1 MTKINCSVSNCS
13 HNKSNI
19 CYSNIVNI
27 TGGSAKE
34 SCSTCCGN
42 FLDVKNYSTLTNNT
56 NACGPCDAL
65 VCTVK
70 TCVYNRNLACTAENI
85 SVNGSNANIY
95 TETSCSTFK
104 YE

>member
-34 SCSTCCGN
+34 SCST
-42 FLDVKNYSTLTNNT
+42 S
-56 NACGPCDAL
+56 
-65 VCTVK
+65 
-70 TCVYNRNLACTAENI
+70 NLI
-85 SVNGSNANIY
+85 FVILI
-95 TETSCSTFK
+95 
-104 YE
+104 